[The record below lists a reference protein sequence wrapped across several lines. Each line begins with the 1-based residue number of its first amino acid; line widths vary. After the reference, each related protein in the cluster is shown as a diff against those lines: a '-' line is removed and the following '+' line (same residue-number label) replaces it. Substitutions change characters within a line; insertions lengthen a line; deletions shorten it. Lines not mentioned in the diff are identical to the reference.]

1 MFKIQIVINT
11 MDAKSKINN
20 NDNIV
25 IPPDVAKI
33 IAEYQEKLEK
43 EKELLKEYNDKQFG
57 FVLLNR
63 AKNDEFFKQQ
73 NYNDTSNEQ
82 GKNIYGWPPNK

>member
-1 MFKIQIVINT
+1 
-11 MDAKSKINN
+11 MDAKSKTN
-20 NDNIV
+20 NIV

-43 EKELLKEYNDKQFG
+43 EKEILKEYNDEQLG

-63 AKNDEFFKQQ
+63 EKNDEFFKQQ
-73 NYNDTSNEQ
+73 NYNDTNNEQ

>member
-1 MFKIQIVINT
+1 
-11 MDAKSKINN
+11 MDANSKINN
-20 NDNIV
+20 NNDNMV

-43 EKELLKEYNDKQFG
+43 EKEMLKEYNDKQLG

-63 AKNDEFFKQQ
+63 DKNDEFLKP
-73 NYNDTSNEQ
+73 
-82 GKNIYGWPPNK
+82 KLR